1 MPAKSGHFFFFS
13 VLVLVER
20 NLVAAGM
27 ASADCTPAARCKAA
41 DCTFVARCTS
51 AARCKVVDCT
61 SVARRMVA
69 GMVFA
74 AHCRTIAVHMMG
86 PASRRWDRCRIDLM
100 HVRMLY
106 NS

>member
-1 MPAKSGHFFFFS
+1 M
-13 VLVLVER
+13 ER

-27 ASADCTPAARCKAA
+27 ASADCTPAARCKAIA
-41 DCTFVARCTS
+41 GCTS

-61 SVARRMVA
+61 SVARCMAA
-69 GMVFA
+69 GMVSA
-74 AHCRTIAVHMMG
+74 AHCRMVAVHMMG
-86 PASRRWDRCRIDLM
+86 PAIRRPDRCRIDLM